1 MADGEK
7 MAETGETGSR
17 DDRIRERAYQIWE
30 AEGRPQGKAQTHWE
44 QASTELEAE
53 PARKVRPAGKKAMK
67 NPPKDWSI
75 VDEQSD
81 ESFPA
86 SDPPGNY

>member
-1 MADGEK
+1 MGDSE
-7 MAETGETGSR
+7 S
-17 DDRIRERAYQIWE
+17 DDNEIRQRAYQLWE
-30 AEGRPQGKAQTHWE
+30 GEGRPQGRDRDHWH
-44 QASTELEAE
+44 QAAAELEA
-53 PARKVRPAGKKAMK
+53 ARACEVRPAGRIAMK
-67 NPPKDWSI
+67 YPPKTWSI

>member
-1 MADGEK
+1 MTPTTRTA
-7 MAETGETGSR
+7 MITGIAIASLAALAMLARRR
-17 DDRIRERAYQIWE
+17 D
-30 AEGRPQGKAQTHWE
+30 
-44 QASTELEAE
+44 QASVAF
-53 PARKVRPAGKKAMK
+53 RHVRPAGPDAMRDH
-67 NPPKDWSI
+67 PQQWDI